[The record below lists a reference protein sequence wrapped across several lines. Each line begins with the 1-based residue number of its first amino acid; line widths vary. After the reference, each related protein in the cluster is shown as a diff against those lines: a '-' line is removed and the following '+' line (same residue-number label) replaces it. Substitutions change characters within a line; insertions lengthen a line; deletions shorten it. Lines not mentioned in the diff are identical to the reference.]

1 MKPRLH
7 YLSLLLAVTAA
18 PAFAQQQPIDSVRT
32 LHISEVVVT
41 ATRSETDKSK
51 TPQSINVISQKDI
64 QLTGAQEFT
73 DLIKKNSSVNVI
85 QYPGLSAGV
94 SIRGFRPQFSGLN
107 QRTLLLVDGRPA
119 GTTNLATINPSNI
132 DRIEVLKGPASALYG
147 SQAMG
152 GVVNIITKKSQ
163 GSVKTSLFAEYGSFE
178 TLKLGGA
185 TGGNITEKLDFD
197 LSFLSFD
204 RSKNYKLGD
213 GNLFRDWLDADKAR
227 KKYANE
233 DPAYVDVDDTRGDGE
248 RRDYTRLSYNTG
260 SLRLG
265 YQLNDNWRVD
275 LKGERFLANNVE
287 TASDIDA
294 GNSQP
299 GRKDI
304 DRYNSELSI
313 AGNVAGHQLLLRGY
327 AAEET
332 SDTYNLYTQDWTTGE
347 TSPIASYRSYR
358 SSSEWKGLQLKDVY
372 EIGRHTITAGIDYT
386 NATAKSRSFSVDGND
401 VAPYNPNYS
410 LISTGIYVQGQLSF
424 LKERLIIT
432 PGARYDFITF
442 DIKNTPLL
450 TKYVPGKETNP
461 FFSPS
466 LGVQFQFTEPL
477 TVHATAGR
485 AFVTPDAYNVAGYSV
500 ASSANG
506 ASVTYG
512 NPNLENENSI
522 TWDAGLRFQKLE
534 SGFSADVTY
543 FSTHIKD
550 RITKTSPVAAANGET
565 VNGQPIISSIT
576 YTNANKADIRGLEIE
591 LGYDFGALSDYQ
603 YSLRLFANNAYNFT
617 AEEVTINADG
627 SETKKDIYN
636 VADLVSSYG
645 LEYNNLKGLNL
656 RLNGRYVGYRKDTDF
671 NDPAYPEIKYPPF
684 MVMDFSASYTY
695 AKRHSLTL
703 FVKNLTDENY
713 YEKRGFNLLGRNY
726 ALRYGINF

>member
-7 YLSLLLAVTAA
+7 YLSLLLAVSAS
-18 PAFAQQQPIDSVRT
+18 PAFAQQQPADSVRA

-41 ATRSETDKSK
+41 ANRAETNKSK
-51 TPQSINVISQKDI
+51 TPQAIDVISQREI
-64 QLTGAQEFT
+64 QLTNAQEFT

-132 DRIEVLKGPASALYG
+132 ERIEVLKGPASALYG

-163 GSVKTSLFAEYGSFE
+163 GPVKTSLFAEYGSYE

-185 TGGNITEKLDFD
+185 TGGNITDKLDFD
-197 LSFLSFD
+197 LSFLSFN
-204 RSKNYKLGD
+204 RNKNYKLGD
-213 GNLFRDWLDADKAR
+213 GNLFRDWLDAGQAR
-227 KKYANE
+227 KKYANS
-233 DPAYVDVDDTRGDGE
+233 DPTYVDADDTRGDGE

-265 YQLNDNWRVD
+265 YQLSNNWRVD
-275 LKGERFLANNVE
+275 LKGERFMANNVE
-287 TASDIDA
+287 TASDIAA

-313 AGNVAGHQLLLRGY
+313 SGSVAGHQLSLRGY

-332 SDTYNLYTQDWTTGE
+332 SDTYNLYSQNWSTGE
-347 TSPIASYRSYR
+347 TTPIAPSRSYR
-358 SSSEWKGLQLKDVY
+358 SNSEWKGLQLKDVF
-372 EIGRHTITAGIDYT
+372 EIGQHTFTAGIDHT
-386 NATAKSRSFSVDGND
+386 NATAKSRSFGQDGND

-410 LISTGIYVQGQLSF
+410 LISTGIYVQAQLKF
-424 LKERLIIT
+424 LQEKLIVT

-442 DIKNTPLL
+442 DIQDTPLL
-450 TKYVPGKETNP
+450 TNFVPGKETNP

-466 LGVQFQFTEPL
+466 LGAQYHFLDAL
-477 TVHATAGR
+477 TLHTTIGR

-500 ASSANG
+500 SSSANG
-506 ASVTYG
+506 VSVTYG
-512 NPNLENENSI
+512 NPDLENENSV
-522 TWDAGLRFQKLE
+522 TWDAGLRFQQQG

-543 FSTHIKD
+543 FSTSIKD
-550 RITKTSPVAAANGET
+550 RITRTSPQTPTNGET
-565 VNGQPIISSIT
+565 INGQPVLSSIT
-576 YTNANKADIRGLEIE
+576 YTNANKATIRGLEVD
-591 LGYDFGALSDYQ
+591 LGYDFGALSDFQ
-603 YSLRLFANNAYNFT
+603 YSLRLFANSAYNFT
-617 AEEVTINADG
+617 AEEITVGADG
-627 SETKKDIYN
+627 SETIKDIYN
-636 VADLVSSYG
+636 VADFISNYG

-671 NDPAYPEIKYPPF
+671 NDAYYPEIKYPPF

-703 FVKNLTDENY
+703 FVNNLTDENH
-713 YEKRGFNLLGRNY
+713 YEKRGYNLMGRNY